1 MIEICTVH
9 IYIYILC
16 IIVGISMWNHDN
28 PPYVKGRFIGPKLI
42 NQKRAFNIA
51 HLFPTALDRQ
61 IGGDMYEEPIEIER
75 VWS

>member
-1 MIEICTVH
+1 
-9 IYIYILC
+9 
-16 IIVGISMWNHDN
+16 MWNHDN

-42 NQKRAFNIA
+42 NKKRAFNIA